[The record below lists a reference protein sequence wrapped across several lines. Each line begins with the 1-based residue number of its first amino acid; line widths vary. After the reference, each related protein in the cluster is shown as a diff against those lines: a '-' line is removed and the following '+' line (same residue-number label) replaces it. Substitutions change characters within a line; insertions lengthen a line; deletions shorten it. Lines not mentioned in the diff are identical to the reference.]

1 MRGRRERR
9 ARAQTAGSVEAAGSH
24 RDYDEV
30 LIAVGH
36 QDTSATAL
44 ATDWTHAAPL
54 VPAVFPVD
62 RRLTRD
68 RVPPGATVAI
78 RGFALTFID
87 AALALTEGR
96 GGSFEPLDHPYRLR
110 YVPGA
115 DDAARILPFT
125 RTGRPM
131 LAKPGAA
138 LAAGTPGA
146 GAHRGRGPRP
156 ADGLGG
162 PLDLHASCCRSS
174 PRRPAS
180 RSAAAIGSA
189 PDVREPRSP
198 SAAQLAEAAGGVADA
213 VRLDPVEAI
222 ERSLAVGAGLVTPD
236 RAWAL
241 GHAWRALY
249 PAIVSQLSGDG
260 LAARDWPA
268 FLRLA
273 AEMERIA
280 FGPPPVNAAKLLALV
295 DAGRVDLT
303 HLRGGAIVS
312 RDGRTLLQSERGS
325 EPIDVVVDAVLPGP
339 GAVGHGGLLADLVAR
354 GHARVAPGRRGL
366 DVDCGRHCRDRDGA
380 LSAGLSAIGRPT
392 EDSVI
397 GNDTLSRTLHPHA
410 DRWAASVVRRCRER
424 RRATGGIRERAGG
437 AGMSVRAGCEG
448 IVRVA
453 GTPGALAGGALRTAR
468 AARRVDRELRLAAQR
483 HRSGT
488 ARAQRGASCR
498 TSRPTARSRLQ
509 DLLRP
514 QGQQGARPRRR
525 GRPTSGSGSTS
536 PASAS
541 CGRCSTAAFRPRTS
555 S

>member
-1 MRGRRERR
+1 VGRYLGDGLETLLRCAPPDVEVRLHRAKAESVRES
-9 ARAQTAGSVEAAGSH
+9 ADGWQVDAAGSH
-24 RDYDEV
+24 RDFDEV

-44 ATDWTHAAPL
+44 AAGWTHAAPL
-54 VPAVFPVD
+54 VPAVFPVEH
-62 RRLTRD
+62 RLTRE

-115 DDAARILPFT
+115 DDTARILPFT

-131 LAKPGAA
+131 LAKPGPA
-138 LAAGTPGA
+138 LAAGTPELERIA
-146 GAHRGRGPRP
+146 AEGRTR
-156 ADGLGG
+156 LTTLTRQ
-162 PLDLHASCCRSS
+162 LDLQRDVEPILA
-174 PRRPAS
+174 AV
-180 RSAAAIGSA
+180 AAASLESA
-189 PDVREPRSP
+189 TAHPGPGPNR
-198 SAAQLAEAAGGVADA
+198 A
-213 VRLDPVEAI
+213 VDPVEAI
-222 ERSLAVGAGLVTPD
+222 ERSLAVGAGLVPPD

-295 DAGRVDLT
+295 AAGRVDLT

-312 RDGRTLLQSERGS
+312 RDGRTLLQSKRGS
-325 EPIDVVVDAVLPGP
+325 EPIDVAVDAVLPGP
-339 GAVGHGGLLADLVAR
+339 GAVGHGGLLADLVAS
-354 GHARVAPGRRGL
+354 GNVRVAPGRRGL
-366 DVDCGRHCRDRDGA
+366 DVAADGTCRDRDGA
-380 LSAGLSAIGRPT
+380 LSSGLSAIGRPT

-410 DRWAASVVRRCRER
+410 DRWAESVVRRCHEH
-424 RRATGGIRERAGG
+424 RRATGDIRERA
-437 AGMSVRAGCEG
+437 
-448 IVRVA
+448 
-453 GTPGALAGGALRTAR
+453 
-468 AARRVDRELRLAAQR
+468 AA
-483 HRSGT
+483 
-488 ARAQRGASCR
+488 
-498 TSRPTARSRLQ
+498 
-509 DLLRP
+509 
-514 QGQQGARPRRR
+514 
-525 GRPTSGSGSTS
+525 
-536 PASAS
+536 PA
-541 CGRCSTAAFRPRTS
+541 
-555 S
+555 